1 MEAATGT
8 ISGGRTRGLAEPH
21 AEPMEEPEA
30 IEVSK
35 WETIAIFVVFSIIF
49 ALFGYKVVVEQHVI
63 VFDALDRLS
72 RALMVWHNDPPKLAA
87 IGFTLP
93 PLGTLALVPFALF
106 RDLVSSGLALP
117 ISSAIFAAGALA
129 FFDRMFAAAEMGFLR
144 LGIVLLIAV
153 NPMFAFYAVNGM
165 PESFYF
171 LLVSFALFCM
181 VAWSRTLSV
190 RYLIGTGLALSVA
203 ALVRYEFIAWTLL
216 LAFVF
221 AAVLAQR
228 DREGDEIQGSV
239 VAFLAPIFY
248 CVGLWIFFNL
258 IVLGSPFEWIDV
270 TRTEPI
276 FATGPGPDFSFGSAL
291 TSAVEIQL
299 IFPLTLVVFPF
310 LLFSAFREGGAASV
324 GFALLILTNIAWSIG
339 SAAVAGSVDA
349 IELKDALPGMLA
361 ALAGLAWLH
370 YLFEGARTIIAIG
383 TIAGAAIAL
392 PFAWD
397 QMKDYPHQNLEQAFT
412 RAALSD
418 EDQEGT
424 SSRGGF
430 TVGIRQERDAANF
443 IEGLDTGTGAVLTDN
458 SRTFGVIDL
467 TGEPELFFDRVDEG
481 DDEWEAVLDDPF
493 GQVEYMLVERSD
505 LIADRYPG
513 IEDDEVDGFEVVTSN
528 DRYAVIRVAEEDPG
542 GEASESAP
550 APGAGGETESSTG
563 ATETTESGGTG
574 GSGETAAGGASTG
587 ESVQGVAGGS
597 QGDGGAGLGSAEP
610 APFDEGA
617 GN

>member
-1 MEAATGT
+1 MEAATGAV
-8 ISGGRTRGLAEPH
+8 GRTHGIAEAQP
-21 AEPMEEPEA
+21 EPIDEPEA
-30 IEVSK
+30 VVVSK
-35 WETIAIFVVFSIIF
+35 WETLAIFVVFSIIF
-49 ALFGYKVVVEQHVI
+49 ALFGYKIVVEQHVI

-106 RDLVSSGLALP
+106 RDLVSSGLLLP
-117 ISSAIFAAGALA
+117 LSSAIFAAGALA

-144 LGIVLLIAV
+144 LGVVVLIAV

-171 LLVSFALFCM
+171 LLVAFAMFCM
-181 VAWSRTLSV
+181 VAWSKTLSV
-190 RYLIGTGLALSVA
+190 RYLIGTGLALAVA

-258 IVLGSPFEWIDV
+258 IVLGQPFEWIDV

-276 FATGPGPDFSFGSAL
+276 FATGPGPDFSLGSAL
-291 TSAVEIQL
+291 GAALEIQL

-324 GFALLILTNIAWSIG
+324 GFALLILVNIGWSIG
-339 SAAVAGSVDA
+339 SAAIAGSIDA

-370 YLFEGARTIIAIG
+370 YLFSEMRTILAIG
-383 TIAGAAIAL
+383 IIAGAAIAL

-397 QMKDYPHQNLEQAFT
+397 QMKTYPHQNLEQAFT
-412 RAALSD
+412 RAALSN

-443 IEGLDTGTGAVLTDN
+443 IEGLDTGRGDILTDN

-481 DDEWEAVLDDPF
+481 DDEWEAILDDPF
-493 GQVEYMLVERSD
+493 GDVQYILVERSD
-505 LIADRYPG
+505 LVSDRYPG
-513 IEDDEVDGFEVVTSN
+513 IDDDEVDGFEVVASN
-528 DRYAVIRVAEEDPG
+528 DRYTVVRVADENPDAGSTAAASGPSNADESG
-542 GEASESAP
+542 SESTTTTT
-550 APGAGGETESSTG
+550 GSSTDG
-563 ATETTESGGTG
+563 
-574 GSGETAAGGASTG
+574 TAAGGASTG
-587 ESVQGVAGGS
+587 SSVQGVAGGS
-597 QGDGGAGLGSAEP
+597 QGGGGAGLGNAEP
-610 APFDEGA
+610 APFDRGGS